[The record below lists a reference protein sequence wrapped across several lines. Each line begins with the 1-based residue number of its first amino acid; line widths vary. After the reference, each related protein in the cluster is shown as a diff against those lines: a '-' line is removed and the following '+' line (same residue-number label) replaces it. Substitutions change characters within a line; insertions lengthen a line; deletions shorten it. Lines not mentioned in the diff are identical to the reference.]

1 VDTLEAATMRTMPLQ
16 FLTWGTITAA
26 VGSAAWL
33 TSTDQDAVFSSVGY
47 RATSGAMGIEVPLPT
62 EPTRAG
68 PSSKLPGSSA
78 AKQLQ
83 ASAS

>member
-1 VDTLEAATMRTMPLQ
+1 MRTMPLQ

-26 VGSAAWL
+26 VGSAVWL
-33 TSTDQDAVFSSVGY
+33 SSADQAAVFCSFGY
-47 RATSGAMGIEVPLPT
+47 RSTSQAMGIDIPA

-68 PSSKLPGSSA
+68 PSSKHSSSSA
-78 AKQLQ
+78 VPQLQ

>member
-1 VDTLEAATMRTMPLQ
+1 MRTMPLQ

-26 VGSAAWL
+26 IGSAAWL
-33 TSTDQDAVFSSVGY
+33 TSTDQGAVFCSVGY
-47 RATSGAMGIEVPLPT
+47 RSTSQAMGLEIPLTT
-62 EPTRAG
+62 EPARAG
-68 PSSKLPGSSA
+68 RSVKGAGSGA

>member
-1 VDTLEAATMRTMPLQ
+1 MRTMPLQ

-26 VGSAAWL
+26 VGSAVWL
-33 TSTDQDAVFSSVGY
+33 SSTDQAAVFCSVSY
-47 RATSGAMGIEVPLPT
+47 RATSRAMGMDIPVST

-68 PSSKLPGSSA
+68 PSAKVRGSSA

>member
-1 VDTLEAATMRTMPLQ
+1 MRTMPLQ

-26 VGSAAWL
+26 VGSAVWL
-33 TSTDQDAVFSSVGY
+33 TSTDQSPLFCSVGY
-47 RATSGAMGIEVPLPT
+47 RATSRALGIDIPLTT

-68 PSSKLPGSSA
+68 PQATMPGSSA

>member
-1 VDTLEAATMRTMPLQ
+1 MRTVPLQ

-26 VGSAAWL
+26 VGSAVWL
-33 TSTDQDAVFSSVGY
+33 SSTDQAAVFCSFGY
-47 RATSGAMGIEVPLPT
+47 RATSQAVGIDIPIPT

-68 PSSKLPGSSA
+68 PSAKLPGSSA

-83 ASAS
+83 ASAV

>member
-1 VDTLEAATMRTMPLQ
+1 MRTMPLQ

-26 VGSAAWL
+26 VGSAVWL
-33 TSTDQDAVFSSVGY
+33 SSTDQAAVFCSVGY
-47 RATSGAMGIEVPLPT
+47 RATSRALGIDTPLPT

-68 PSSKLPGSSA
+68 PSAKEPGSGA

-83 ASAS
+83 ASAG

>member
-1 VDTLEAATMRTMPLQ
+1 MRTMPLQ

-33 TSTDQDAVFSSVGY
+33 ASTDQGVVFCSVGY
-47 RATSGAMGIEVPLPT
+47 RATSHAVGIDLPLPT

-68 PSSKLPGSSA
+68 PAAKLPGSSA

-83 ASAS
+83 ANAS